1 MTIGPKYTDLTTVLT
16 ETIDD
21 DLAYYDDVIRKLRG
35 TYIAKN
41 ADYGSSFDKSIDEF
55 GYISAVVR
63 MSDKMERMK
72 SLIKDKGRVEDES
85 LEDTVMDM
93 ANYAIMFAMYIRK
106 GETGD
111 R

>member
-1 MTIGPKYTDLTTVLT
+1 MGCMLFQGKGMLIMCEEV
-16 ETIDD
+16 
-21 DLAYYDDVIRKLRG
+21 YDDIVEELRD
-35 TYIAKN
+35 TYERKN
-41 ADYGSSFDKSIDEF
+41 ADYGNSFDKSIDEF

-72 SLIKDKGRVEDES
+72 SLIKDEGRVEDES

-106 GETGD
+106 GELDD
-111 R
+111 RRGV